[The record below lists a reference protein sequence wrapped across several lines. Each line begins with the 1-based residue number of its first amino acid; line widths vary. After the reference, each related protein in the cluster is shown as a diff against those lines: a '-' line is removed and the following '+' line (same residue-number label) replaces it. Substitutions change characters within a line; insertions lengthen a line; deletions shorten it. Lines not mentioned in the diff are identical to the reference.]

1 MKKNTEDTVINK
13 NEARDDCG
21 TFKHREY
28 YCTSYLLLRKGAMC
42 SRTLLGPAI
51 RPHYLL
57 HVVLHG
63 KGEFF
68 YQEKKYEL
76 SAGDAFLIEPMQ
88 THYYQADKEDPWEY
102 AWVGFDGSCVE
113 EVLSSTIFQSSPVFT
128 TDSALCIQPMIR
140 LNALFFA
147 PEKNPL
153 GLASAFLRLLSCM
166 TRLDTSGRNDH
177 NEQYYQQALEYIS
190 NNYSYNLKIQDI
202 ADYIGVDRT
211 YLYKIFMREA
221 QISPKQYLLQY
232 RIRAAAK
239 LLQTQN
245 YNVTEIAYSCGF
257 RDSAAFCYHFRQQ
270 IGMTPRQYREKI
282 RSGTY

>member
-1 MKKNTEDTVINK
+1 MTGV
-13 NEARDDCG
+13 
-21 TFKHREY
+21 
-28 YCTSYLLLRKGAMC
+28 
-42 SRTLLGPAI
+42 
-51 RPHYLL
+51 
-57 HVVLHG
+57 
-63 KGEFF
+63 
-68 YQEKKYEL
+68 
-76 SAGDAFLIEPMQ
+76 Q
-88 THYYQADKEDPWEY
+88 T
-102 AWVGFDGSCVE
+102 C
-113 EVLSSTIFQSSPVFT
+113 
-128 TDSALCIQPMIR
+128 ALPI
-140 LNALFFA
+140 
-147 PEKNPL
+147 
-153 GLASAFLRLLSCM
+153 
-166 TRLDTSGRNDH
+166 SGRNDH

>member
-1 MKKNTEDTVINK
+1 MTVEHSNTENTTALRI
-13 NEARDDCG
+13 
-21 TFKHREY
+21 Y
-28 YCTSYLLLRKGAMC
+28 YCGREQCAPGHFW
-42 SRTLLGPAI
+42 GPAI

-190 NNYSYNLKIQDI
+190 NNYSYNLKIQEFSQI
-202 ADYIGVDRT
+202 ISAWT
-211 YLYKIFMREA
+211 ELIFTKFLCGKRRFLRNS
-221 QISPKQYLLQY
+221 ISFEY

-270 IGMTPRQYREKI
+270 IGMTPRQYRLKRYEVVLTKQVSTRI
-282 RSGTY
+282 RLLFA

>member
-1 MKKNTEDTVINK
+1 MTVEHSNTENTTALRI
-13 NEARDDCG
+13 
-21 TFKHREY
+21 Y
-28 YCTSYLLLRKGAMC
+28 YCGREQCAPGHFWGPGYPPPLFA
-42 SRTLLGPAI
+42 SRCFAWKRRI
-51 RPHYLL
+51 
-57 HVVLHG
+57 
-63 KGEFF
+63 F

-102 AWVGFDGSCVE
+102 AWVGFDGNCVE

-128 TDSALCIQPMIR
+128 TDSDLCIHSMIR
-140 LNALFFA
+140 LNTLFFA

-166 TRLDTSGRNDH
+166 TRLDTSDRNDH
-177 NEQYYQQALEYIS
+177 NEQYYQQALEYIT

-245 YNVTEIAYSCGF
+245 L
-257 RDSAAFCYHFRQQ
+257 
-270 IGMTPRQYREKI
+270 
-282 RSGTY
+282 

>member
-1 MKKNTEDTVINK
+1 MTVEHSNTENTTALRI
-13 NEARDDCG
+13 
-21 TFKHREY
+21 Y
-28 YCTSYLLLRKGAMC
+28 YCGREQCAPGHFW
-42 SRTLLGPAI
+42 GPAI

-88 THYYQADKEDPWEY
+88 THYYQADKKDPWEY

-166 TRLDTSGRNDH
+166 TRLDTSVEMITMNSI
-177 NEQYYQQALEYIS
+177 IS
-190 NNYSYNLKIQDI
+190 RHWN
-202 ADYIGVDRT
+202 
-211 YLYKIFMREA
+211 
-221 QISPKQYLLQY
+221 ISA
-232 RIRAAAK
+232 I
-239 LLQTQN
+239 
-245 YNVTEIAYSCGF
+245 VTL
-257 RDSAAFCYHFRQQ
+257 
-270 IGMTPRQYREKI
+270 
-282 RSGTY
+282 

>member
-1 MKKNTEDTVINK
+1 MAVEHPNTEHTTALRI
-13 NEARDDCG
+13 
-21 TFKHREY
+21 Y
-28 YCTSYLLLRKGAMC
+28 YCGREQCAP
-42 SRTLLGPAI
+42 RHFWGPAI

-57 HVVLHG
+57 HVILHG
-63 KGEFF
+63 KGTFLYHGKE
-68 YQEKKYEL
+68 YAL
-76 SAGDAFLIEPMQ
+76 SSGDAFLIEPMQ

-102 AWVGFDGSCVE
+102 AWVGFDGNCVE
-113 EVLSSTIFQSSPVFT
+113 KILNTTVLRSSPVFYSPS
-128 TDSALCIQPMIR
+128 DLCCQPMLQ
-140 LNALFFA
+140 LNTLFFS

-153 GLASAFLRLLSCM
+153 ALASAFLQLFSCM
-166 TRLDTSGRNDH
+166 TRPESGGRSDH
-177 NEQYYQQALEYIS
+177 NEQYYQRALEYIT
-190 NNYSYNLKIQDI
+190 NNYSYNLRIQDI

-239 LLQTQN
+239 LLQTQD
-245 YNVTEIAYSCGF
+245 YTVTEIAYSCGF

>member
-1 MKKNTEDTVINK
+1 
-13 NEARDDCG
+13 
-21 TFKHREY
+21 
-28 YCTSYLLLRKGAMC
+28 
-42 SRTLLGPAI
+42 
-51 RPHYLL
+51 
-57 HVVLHG
+57 
-63 KGEFF
+63 
-68 YQEKKYEL
+68 
-76 SAGDAFLIEPMQ
+76 MQ
-88 THYYQADKEDPWEY
+88 THYYQADKKDPWNMPGLDSTEA
-102 AWVGFDGSCVE
+102 AWKRFSPPQF
-113 EVLSSTIFQSSPVFT
+113 SNSSPVFT

>member
-1 MKKNTEDTVINK
+1 
-13 NEARDDCG
+13 
-21 TFKHREY
+21 
-28 YCTSYLLLRKGAMC
+28 MC
-42 SRTLLGPAI
+42 SRTLLGAAI

-88 THYYQADKEDPWEY
+88 THYYQADKKDPWEY

-202 ADYIGVDRT
+202 ADISAWTELIFTKFLCGKRRFLRNSISFNTGSVLQQNFYRH
-211 YLYKIFMREA
+211 KI
-221 QISPKQYLLQY
+221 I
-232 RIRAAAK
+232 
-239 LLQTQN
+239 T
-245 YNVTEIAYSCGF
+245 
-257 RDSAAFCYHFRQQ
+257 
-270 IGMTPRQYREKI
+270 
-282 RSGTY
+282 

>member
-1 MKKNTEDTVINK
+1 
-13 NEARDDCG
+13 
-21 TFKHREY
+21 
-28 YCTSYLLLRKGAMC
+28 
-42 SRTLLGPAI
+42 
-51 RPHYLL
+51 
-57 HVVLHG
+57 
-63 KGEFF
+63 
-68 YQEKKYEL
+68 
-76 SAGDAFLIEPMQ
+76 MQ
-88 THYYQADKEDPWEY
+88 THYYQADKEEPWEY

-166 TRLDTSGRNDH
+166 TRLNTSGRNDH

-257 RDSAAFCYHFRQQ
+257 RDSAAFCYHFRKQ

>member
-1 MKKNTEDTVINK
+1 MTVEHSNTENTTALRI
-13 NEARDDCG
+13 
-21 TFKHREY
+21 Y
-28 YCTSYLLLRKGAMC
+28 YCGREQCAPGHFW
-42 SRTLLGPAI
+42 GPAI

-88 THYYQADKEDPWEY
+88 THYYQADKEEPWEY

-113 EVLSSTIFQSSPVFT
+113 EVLSSTIFQSSPVFI

-232 RIRAAAK
+232 RIRAAAY

>member
-1 MKKNTEDTVINK
+1 
-13 NEARDDCG
+13 
-21 TFKHREY
+21 
-28 YCTSYLLLRKGAMC
+28 
-42 SRTLLGPAI
+42 
-51 RPHYLL
+51 
-57 HVVLHG
+57 
-63 KGEFF
+63 
-68 YQEKKYEL
+68 
-76 SAGDAFLIEPMQ
+76 MQ

-166 TRLDTSGRNDH
+166 TRLDTSCRNDH

-202 ADYIGVDRT
+202 AD
-211 YLYKIFMREA
+211 
-221 QISPKQYLLQY
+221 ISAWTELSLLQNFYSGKRRFLRNSISFNTGSVLQQNFY
-232 RIRAAAK
+232 R
-239 LLQTQN
+239 
-245 YNVTEIAYSCGF
+245 
-257 RDSAAFCYHFRQQ
+257 H
-270 IGMTPRQYREKI
+270 KI
-282 RSGTY
+282 IT

>member
-1 MKKNTEDTVINK
+1 MTVEQPNTETTTALRI
-13 NEARDDCG
+13 
-21 TFKHREY
+21 Y
-28 YCTSYLLLRKGAMC
+28 YCGREQCAPGHFW
-42 SRTLLGPAI
+42 GPAI

-68 YQEKKYEL
+68 YQEKQYTL

-88 THYYQADKEDPWEY
+88 THYYQADKENPWEY

-113 EVLSSTIFQSSPVFT
+113 EVLSSTILRSSPVFT
-128 TDSALCIQPMIR
+128 GPSDLCCQPMIH
-140 LNALFFA
+140 LNALFFT
-147 PEKNPL
+147 PEKNQ
-153 GLASAFLRLLSCM
+153 LALAAAFLQLLSCM
-166 TRLDTSGRNDH
+166 TRPDIIGQNGR
-177 NEQYYQQALEYIS
+177 NEQYYQRALEYIS
-190 NNYSYNLKIQDI
+190 YNYSYNLKIQDI

-245 YNVTEIAYSCGF
+245 FTVTEIAYSCGF
-257 RDSAAFCYHFRQQ
+257 HDSAAFCYHFRQQ